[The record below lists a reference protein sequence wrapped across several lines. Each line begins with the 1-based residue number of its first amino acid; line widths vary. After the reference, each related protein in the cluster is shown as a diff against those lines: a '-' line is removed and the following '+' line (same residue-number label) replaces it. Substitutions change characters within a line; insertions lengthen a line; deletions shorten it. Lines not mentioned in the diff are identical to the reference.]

1 MLSVESCMLVQ
12 QPSYCSLMGTAATLN
27 GVCRYFI
34 CDKKLAALGWTEKT
48 AWKDGLRRT
57 VDWYL
62 AQGFAS
68 YWESG
73 DVENVS
79 PGVASCMPTAQ
90 PACSAAAT

>member
-1 MLSVESCMLVQ
+1 MR
-12 QPSYCSLMGTAATLN
+12 
-27 GVCRYFI
+27 CRYFI

-62 AQGFAS
+62 AHGFAS

-73 DVENVS
+73 DVENVRFLQITGLQLGS
-79 PGVASCMPTAQ
+79 LSRSAPRSVPGSRRRHLLAIWR
-90 PACSAAAT
+90 